1 MRDTL
6 TRERN
11 GRKTVK
17 DDARALFRSGLPP
30 RLAAAAAPLRPGVL
44 GVAIGVV
51 LSAAFALVTLAH
63 LLILSPDAWHLDLL
77 GEYFLGY
84 RVSVS
89 GLFIGAA
96 WAFTA
101 GFAAGWLLAFARNW
115 AVWLWLE
122 IIRMKANLGRS
133 DFLDGI

>member
-1 MRDTL
+1 MQNDVRAL
-6 TRERN
+6 TR
-11 GRKTVK
+11 
-17 DDARALFRSGLPP
+17 AGLPP

-44 GVAIGVV
+44 GVAFGV
-51 LSAAFALVTLAH
+51 LLAALFALVTIAH
-63 LLILSPDAWHLDLL
+63 LAVLPREAWHLELL

-84 RVSVS
+84 RVSGAGV
-89 GLFIGAA
+89 FIGAT
-96 WAFTA
+96 WGFVV
-101 GFAAGWLLAFARNW
+101 GFAAGWLLAFARNA

>member
-1 MRDTL
+1 MQDDVRAL
-6 TRERN
+6 TR
-11 GRKTVK
+11 
-17 DDARALFRSGLPP
+17 AGLPP

-44 GVAIGVV
+44 GVAVGVV
-51 LSAAFALVTLAH
+51 LATALALVTLAH

-84 RVSVS
+84 RVSV
-89 GLFIGAA
+89 GGVFIGGG
-96 WAFTA
+96 W
-101 GFAAGWLLAFARNW
+101 GFIVGFVAGWLLAFARNG

-122 IIRMKANLGRS
+122 IIRMKGNLGRS